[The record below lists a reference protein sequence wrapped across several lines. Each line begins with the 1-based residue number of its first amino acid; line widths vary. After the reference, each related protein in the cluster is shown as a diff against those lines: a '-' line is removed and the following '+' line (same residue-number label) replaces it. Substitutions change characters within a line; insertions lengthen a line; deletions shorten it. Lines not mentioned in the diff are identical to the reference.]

1 MGNYQS
7 ATRLTE
13 PRQQWKKVK
22 KISENSS
29 NEMRQSIYRCMSSN
43 LRQVAADIHQ
53 NNSVRSHGVIYH
65 DMNRITSQ
73 KVSKIGLEWV
83 CIDNFYYEQYPRRN
97 GTEYKK
103 LSLRKEGSMSIVW
116 HWTIAADC
124 RSRGKGYRSTVL
136 PDWDI
141 WFSTQ
146 NRSECPRRRIWTLS
160 WWAKFV
166 WRSCRRVLG
175 YILTNDSPTLIMS
188 HSLLLL

>member
-1 MGNYQS
+1 
-7 ATRLTE
+7 
-13 PRQQWKKVK
+13 
-22 KISENSS
+22 
-29 NEMRQSIYRCMSSN
+29 MRQSIYRCMRSN

-73 KVSKIGLEWV
+73 KVSKIGMEWV

-103 LSLRKEGSMSIVW
+103 LSLRKEGSMSFVW

-146 NRSECPRRRIWTLS
+146 IVLNVLDAEFELCPDGRSSSEDPAAEYWLHPNQ
-160 WWAKFV
+160 WFA
-166 WRSCRRVLG
+166 L
-175 YILTNDSPTLIMS
+175 LIMS